1 MTKGRKGVKKK
12 EGRKGGRV
20 HSSKGT
26 QSIKTGKSGQWEADG
41 HIVSVTRNREWG
53 RDRLSNLEA
62 HFQQGSAS

>member
-1 MTKGRKGVKKK
+1 MWL
-12 EGRKGGRV
+12 
-20 HSSKGT
+20 SSKV